1 MGGWFQKGG
10 CKIYRVNRTSAY
22 SQLPNSVEK
31 ALVYSSAHQFSTG
44 NCLAKA
50 LEANDS
56 THAVP
61 HRSQTIKKY

>member
-56 THAVP
+56 ITVLAVP
-61 HRSQTIKKY
+61 LFSDY